1 MLGSNLKLRRHDK
14 CSRYSRAYQHTA
26 EKKLED
32 IYLNWHAMTTL
43 DLVSIPAPLDD
54 CIQRF
59 NSVLIMD
66 SFYSTDED
74 PDL

>member
-14 CSRYSRAYQHTA
+14 IAQGIVAPISIQR
-26 EKKLED
+26 KKLED